1 MLLESNLKAVFLN
14 HSLLFNYLKIL
25 KHDAQVGH
33 KLSSIL
39 SQNVTQKKSVVF
51 PPQTL
56 LSLPTRRYHKLASP
70 KWSTRHT
77 TTQPILQIIKMEV
90 LPFPQ
95 LTQILWS
102 LFPQRLGQKSI
113 SSSQDCVQTQS
124 RMLSD
129 TWQITAEC
137 HSGSGQTLPRLW
149 KELTH
154 VRILGLDHLI
164 RWLSWSAGKLRNF
177 WRKL

>member
-51 PPQTL
+51 PPQML

-102 LFPQRLGQKSI
+102 LFHQRLGQKSI
-113 SSSQDCVQTQS
+113 SSSQELC
-124 RMLSD
+124 SD
-129 TWQITAEC
+129 SVTNAIWRLADNCGVPQRVRTDIAEAVKGANARA
-137 HSGSGQTLPRLW
+137 HSGTGS
-149 KELTH
+149 
-154 VRILGLDHLI
+154 
-164 RWLSWSAGKLRNF
+164 SN
-177 WRKL
+177 